1 MELSLLLVLVSQF
14 TSCFKPNKT
23 SRWDNIKTEEKT
35 TTECCLGDS
44 AVVHKLSYSQFVE
57 TDDHCTASL
66 WKEMITVKPIVKRWS
81 LSSQL
86 WKKMI
91 TVQCTTICGKRCT
104 LYSLMQKEMIT
115 VQPTV
120 ERDTVQCTAYCGKRY
135 SLYSVQPIVTE
146 MITVQPIV
154 ERDDH
159 CTAYCH
165 IVERDDHRTANCG
178 DDHCTANCGQRWSL
192 YSLL

>member
-1 MELSLLLVLVSQF
+1 
-14 TSCFKPNKT
+14 
-23 SRWDNIKTEEKT
+23 
-35 TTECCLGDS
+35 
-44 AVVHKLSYSQFVE
+44 
-57 TDDHCTASL
+57 
-66 WKEMITVKPIVKRWS
+66 
-81 LSSQL
+81 
-86 WKKMI
+86 
-91 TVQCTTICGKRCT
+91 
-104 LYSLMQKEMIT
+104 MIT

-165 IVERDDHRTANCG
+165 IVERDDHHTANCG
-178 DDHCTANCGQRWSL
+178 DDHCTANCGQR
-192 YSLL
+192 